1 MNYTVKL
8 CWKDHT
14 VCGNSGSPDCLVT
27 NVVSTSKGFDCVLS
41 KSDLHVIKPAG
52 EFSEHELCVEASNVA
67 GKNETCIHVGVVDAF
82 GGKS

>member
-8 CWKDHT
+8 CGKDNS

-41 KSDLHVIKPAG
+41 ISDFYIIKLAG
-52 EFSEHELCVEASNVA
+52 EYSEHDLCVEASNVA
-67 GKNETCIHVGVVDAF
+67 GKNVTCIHADVVDDF
-82 GGKS
+82 GGKR